1 MTVVVGFS
9 TKPEGH
15 AALAAAVTE
24 SRRRATRLVV
34 VPNTAADAEAVPE
47 ALAGQQVAHD
57 VVAPSDLGLVGER
70 ILDVA
75 DEVGAEIIII
85 GLRRRSP
92 TGKLLLGLN
101 AQKVLLDAGA
111 PVMAVKADS

>member
-9 TKPEGH
+9 TKPEGL
-15 AALAAAVTE
+15 AALRHGVAEAQLRE
-24 SRRRATRLVV
+24 SELVV
-34 VPNTAADAEAVPE
+34 VPNTPDDVQAAERELGGVRGPHR
-47 ALAGQQVAHD
+47 LL
-57 VVAPSDLGLVGER
+57 APSDLGLVGER
-70 ILDVA
+70 ILEVA
-75 DEVGAEIIII
+75 DDVSAELIVI

-111 PVMAVKADS
+111 PVVAVKAD